1 MLPSMG
7 PIMSSMP
14 ILDPAPEPMETD
26 IPSEEVIKIW
36 FVCKYVVLSC
46 YVYSVLVIVFI
57 VVFRVRYVQI
67 MMCFKMW

>member
-26 IPSEEVIKIW
+26 IPSEEVIMIW
-36 FVCKYVVLSC
+36 FVCKYVCECLHVCWLLC
-46 YVYSVLVIVFI
+46 MLVHCVAYTKSVWEN
-57 VVFRVRYVQI
+57 VRAV
-67 MMCFKMW
+67 

>member
-26 IPSEEVIKIW
+26 IPSEEVIMIW
-36 FVCKYVVLSC
+36 FVCIYVVLTC
-46 YVYSVLVIVFI
+46 YVYSVLCIVFI
-57 VVFRVRYVQI
+57 VVFRVGYVQI
-67 MMCFKMW
+67 LMCFKMS